1 MRGRKVIIFGQTK
14 DLVDQLHNMKEFK
27 NHSLI
32 LHGDI
37 PQLQREYAL
46 DDFKTGEKN
55 IIFTTDVLSRGID
68 IEKVDLIIN
77 LNPTLEIEKYV
88 HRSGR
93 TGRAGK
99 TGKCL
104 TFYLHSE

>member
-1 MRGRKVIIFGQTK
+1 M
-14 DLVDQLHNMKEFK
+14 DEFK
-27 NHSLI
+27 N
-32 LHGDI
+32 
-37 PQLQREYAL
+37 
-46 DDFKTGEKN
+46 GEKN

-68 IEKVDLIIN
+68 IEKVDLIVN
-77 LNPTLEIEKYV
+77 LNPSQEIEKYV

-104 TFYLHSE
+104 TFYLP